1 MITNIIDRRKRP
13 YRFLKIN
20 AIVEAAS
27 HDNSV
32 NDADQVP
39 SGENDGPTY
48 EEHEHIPLS
57 EAVIWA
63 SAFAEPVTLFLY
75 DEGAGITESGDEP

>member
-1 MITNIIDRRKRP
+1 MITNIIDKRKWR

-20 AIVEAAS
+20 AIVEAAW

-39 SGENDGPTY
+39 SGENTGPAY
-48 EEHEHIPLS
+48 VERRHIPLS
-57 EAVIWA
+57 EAVTWA
-63 SAFAEPVTLFLY
+63 SAFAEPLTLFLY
-75 DEGAGITESGDEP
+75 DKDAGITEPAGDL